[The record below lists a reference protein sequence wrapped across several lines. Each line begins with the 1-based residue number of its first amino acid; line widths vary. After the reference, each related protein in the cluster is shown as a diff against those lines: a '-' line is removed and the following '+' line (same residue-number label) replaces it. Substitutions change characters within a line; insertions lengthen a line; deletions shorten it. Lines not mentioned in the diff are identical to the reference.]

1 MTHGKCL
8 SECQRWPEDDENSI
22 VYIYIY
28 ISLKNNVSD
37 SQMTTVLST
46 VYKSW
51 LKSKKECNMEST
63 PEIRHSDVTYS

>member
-1 MTHGKCL
+1 M
-8 SECQRWPEDDENSI
+8 RWLMASVYQSVKDGQKMMKI
-22 VYIYIY
+22 VYIY